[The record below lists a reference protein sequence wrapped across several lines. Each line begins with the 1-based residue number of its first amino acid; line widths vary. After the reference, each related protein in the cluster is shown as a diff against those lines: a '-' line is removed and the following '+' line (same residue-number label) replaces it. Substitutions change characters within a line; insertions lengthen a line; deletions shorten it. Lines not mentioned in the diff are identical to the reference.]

1 MVFCNKQEK
10 QSPSSY
16 FWTFISNSTS
26 VIIFLQESMT
36 TEAISILPLLIF
48 YTLIGRGVLGA
59 TLFDKVC
66 LRLAADRY

>member
-1 MVFCNKQEK
+1 
-10 QSPSSY
+10 
-16 FWTFISNSTS
+16 
-26 VIIFLQESMT
+26 MT

-66 LRLAADRY
+66 LRLAAGRCFHRILPFIPSIELTTKI